1 MTEQDP
7 MPESSESFDADTYK
21 LRLFITGASTNST
34 RAVINLKEICET
46 YLKQNYELEIV
57 DVHQQ
62 PLLAQSEEI
71 IALPLLVKKSPGPE
85 RRLIGDMSNTAKVLR
100 GLGIAQII
108 NGEG

>member
-1 MTEQDP
+1 MSELPAVPESIEKQDP
-7 MPESSESFDADTYK
+7 NTYK
-21 LRLFITGASTNST
+21 LRLYITGASTNST
-34 RAVINLKEICET
+34 RAVINMKEICET
-46 YLKQNYELEIV
+46 YLKQNYELEII

-100 GLGIAQII
+100 GLGITE
-108 NGEG
+108 N

>member
-1 MTEQDP
+1 MSEQEP
-7 MPESSESFDADTYK
+7 VPESSESFDADTYK

-34 RAVINLKEICET
+34 RAVINLREICET

-71 IALPLLVKKSPGPE
+71 VALPLLIKKSPGPE

-100 GLGIAQII
+100 GLGIATD
-108 NGEG
+108 N

>member
-1 MTEQDP
+1 MSEQQP
-7 MPESSESFDADTYK
+7 LPETSESFDADTYK

-34 RAVINLKEICET
+34 RAVINLKHICET
-46 YLKQNYELEIV
+46 YLKQNYELEII

-100 GLGIAQII
+100 GLGIATDI
-108 NGEG
+108 

>member
-7 MPESSESFDADTYK
+7 VPESNDGLDADTYK

-34 RAVINLKEICET
+34 RAVSNLKEICET

-57 DVHQQ
+57 DIHQQ
-62 PLLAQSEEI
+62 PQLAQSEEI

-85 RRLIGDMSNTAKVLR
+85 RRLIGDMSDTAKVLR
-100 GLGIAQII
+100 GLGISTD
-108 NGEG
+108 N

>member
-7 MPESSESFDADTYK
+7 VPESSESLDAETYK

-46 YLKQNYELEIV
+46 YLKQNYKLEII
-57 DVHQQ
+57 DIHQQ
-62 PLLAQSEEI
+62 PQLAQSEEI

-85 RRLIGDMSNTAKVLR
+85 RRLIGDMSDTAKVLR
-100 GLGIAQII
+100 GLGIATD
-108 NGEG
+108 N

>member
-7 MPESSESFDADTYK
+7 VPESSESFDADTYK

-34 RAVINLKEICET
+34 RAVINLKEICEK

-57 DVHQQ
+57 DIHQQ
-62 PLLAQSEEI
+62 PQLAQREEI
-71 IALPLLVKKSPGPE
+71 VALPLLVKKAPGPE

-100 GLGIAQII
+100 GLGIATD
-108 NGEG
+108 N

>member
-1 MTEQDP
+1 MTEQQAV
-7 MPESSESFDADTYK
+7 PESSESLNADTYK

-34 RAVINLKEICET
+34 RAVINVKAICET

-62 PLLAQSEEI
+62 PLLTESEEI

-100 GLGIAQII
+100 GLGIAKE
-108 NGEG
+108 N

>member
-1 MTEQDP
+1 MTEQEP
-7 MPESSESFDADTYK
+7 VPEINGGLQDTYR

-62 PLLAQSEEI
+62 PLLAESEEI
-71 IALPLLVKKSPGPE
+71 IALPMLVKKSPGPE
-85 RRLIGDMSNTAKVLR
+85 RRLIGDMSNTDKVLR
-100 GLGIAQII
+100 GLGITK
-108 NGEG
+108 N

>member
-1 MTEQDP
+1 MTEQEP
-7 MPESSESFDADTYK
+7 VPESNEGSDIADTYK

-62 PLLAQSEEI
+62 PLLAESEEI
-71 IALPLLVKKSPGPE
+71 IALPMLVKKSPGPE
-85 RRLIGDMSNTAKVLR
+85 RRLIGDMSNTDKVLR
-100 GLGIAQII
+100 GLGITK
-108 NGEG
+108 N

>member
-1 MTEQDP
+1 MSEQQQAV
-7 MPESSESFDADTYK
+7 PESSNSFKADTYK
-21 LRLFITGASTNST
+21 LRLFITGASTSST
-34 RAVINLKEICET
+34 RAVINLKQICET
-46 YLKQNYELEIV
+46 YLKENYELEIV

-100 GLGIAQII
+100 GLGIATD
-108 NGEG
+108 N

>member
-1 MTEQDP
+1 MNEQDP
-7 MPESSESFDADTYK
+7 VPESDALDADAYK

-34 RAVINLKEICET
+34 RAVTNLKEICEK

-62 PLLAQSEEI
+62 PLLAESEEI

-85 RRLIGDMSNTAKVLR
+85 RRLIGDMSNTEKVLR
-100 GLGIAQII
+100 GLGITT
-108 NGEG
+108 NN

>member
-1 MTEQDP
+1 MNEQDTV
-7 MPESSESFDADTYK
+7 PENSDGFNADTYK

-62 PLLAQSEEI
+62 PQLAQSEEI

-85 RRLIGDMSNTAKVLR
+85 RRLIGDMSDTAKVLR
-100 GLGIAQII
+100 GLGISTD
-108 NGEG
+108 N

>member
-7 MPESSESFDADTYK
+7 VPESNDGFDTDTYK

-85 RRLIGDMSNTAKVLR
+85 RRLIGDMSDTAKVLR
-100 GLGIAQII
+100 GLGISTD
-108 NGEG
+108 N

>member
-1 MTEQDP
+1 MNEQDP
-7 MPESSESFDADTYK
+7 VAKSNDGFDTDTYK

-62 PLLAQSEEI
+62 PQLAQSEEI

-85 RRLIGDMSNTAKVLR
+85 RRLIGDMSDTAKVLR
-100 GLGIAQII
+100 GLGISTD
-108 NGEG
+108 N